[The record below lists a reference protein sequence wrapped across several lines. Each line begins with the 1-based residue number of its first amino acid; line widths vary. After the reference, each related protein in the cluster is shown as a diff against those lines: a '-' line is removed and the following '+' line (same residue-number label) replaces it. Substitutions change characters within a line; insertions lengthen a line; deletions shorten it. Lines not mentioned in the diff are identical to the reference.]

1 MIGQAGIIYAFR
13 SQFRHGRRTLLSILG
28 CSIGCAMALIA
39 VSWLRGEG
47 KMIVEAVAESGSG
60 HLTIVPDGWLA
71 TREQSLRVAAPTDA
85 LAVLSQQTGIRIVAP
100 RARVNALLA
109 FGNRMVGVEML
120 GILPEAEIQGNRIV
134 HRGKLDG
141 RYLQPDDRGKT
152 VIGRALAKR
161 LKVGV
166 SDQLYVTLAGQDGI
180 TGLMLEIVG
189 VLETG
194 SEELDQAV
202 CHVTLDE
209 LSAAVGV
216 PGPSAISVILEDAD
230 HAADIQSAL
239 AASIPTGNQV
249 ITWKETN
256 REMAAGL
263 EGDTAFSYILIA
275 IILIVVSLGI
285 TSAQITAVLERRRE
299 LAVLSAL
306 GMKGHQVAGLLL
318 IEAACIGIGG
328 AVGAL
333 LIGGGMAYWFS
344 TGIDISYFFGG
355 ETAMVGVLFDPVVYG
370 YFGPQL
376 ITFAL
381 AISIASTTLATL
393 YPIWFASRL
402 KPAEALRSAG

>member
-1 MIGQAGIIYAFR
+1 MIRQAGIVYAFR
-13 SQFRHGRRTLLSILG
+13 SQFRHTRRTLLSILG
-28 CSIGCAMALIA
+28 CSVGCAMALIA
-39 VSWLRGEG
+39 VSWLRGETR
-47 KMIVEAVAESGSG
+47 MIVEAVAESGSG
-60 HLTIVPDGWLA
+60 HLTIVPEGWLA
-71 TREQSLRVAAPTDA
+71 TQEQSLRLTDREETLAA
-85 LAVLSQQTGIRIVAP
+85 LSRQDGISIIAP
-100 RARVNALLA
+100 RARANALLA

-120 GILPEAEIQGNRIV
+120 GIVPEAELRSNRIV
-134 HRGKLDG
+134 HRSKLDG
-141 RYLQPDDRGKT
+141 RYLKPGDRGKT

-166 SDQLYVTLAGQDGI
+166 GDDLYVTLAGREGI

-194 SEELDQAV
+194 SKELDQAV

-209 LSAAVGV
+209 LSDAVGLA
-216 PGPSAISVILEDAD
+216 GPAAISIVLE
-230 HAADIQSAL
+230 QSDSGPETQAAL
-239 AASIPTGNQV
+239 AATIPRGNQV

-263 EGDTAFSYILIA
+263 EGDMAFSYILIA

-328 AVGAL
+328 AIGAL

-344 TGIDISYFFGG
+344 TGIDISYFMGG
-355 ETAMVGVLFDPVVYG
+355 ETAMVGVLFDPIIHG

-376 ITFAL
+376 IAYAL
-381 AISIASTTLATL
+381 AISIASTILATL
-393 YPIWFASRL
+393 YPIWFATRL
-402 KPAEALRSAG
+402 NPAEALRSAG

>member
-1 MIGQAGIIYAFR
+1 MIRRAGIVYAFR
-13 SQFRHGRRTLLSILG
+13 SQFRHTRRTLLSILG

-60 HLTIVPDGWLA
+60 HLSIVPDGWLA
-71 TREQSLRVAAPTDA
+71 TQEQSLRLAAPADTFTT
-85 LAVLSQQTGIRIVAP
+85 LSHQSGIRIVAP
-100 RARVNALLA
+100 RAKVNALLA

-120 GILPEAEIQGNRIV
+120 GILPEAEKQGNRIV
-134 HRGKLDG
+134 RQSKLDG
-141 RYLQPDDRGKT
+141 RYLEPGDRGMT

-166 SDQLYVTLAGQDGI
+166 GDQLYVTLAARDGI
-180 TGLMLEIVG
+180 TGLMLEVVG

-194 SEELDQAV
+194 SKELDQAI

-209 LSAAVGV
+209 LSEAVKL
-216 PGPSAISVILEDAD
+216 PGPSAISILLQNPDRAAET
-230 HAADIQSAL
+230 HAAL
-239 AASIPTGNQV
+239 TAAIPAGNQV

-306 GMKGHQVAGLLL
+306 GMKGHQMAGLLL
-318 IEAACIGIGG
+318 VEAACIGIGG

-333 LIGGGMAYWFS
+333 LIGGSMAYWFS
-344 TGIDISYFFGG
+344 TGIDISYFMGG
-355 ETAMVGVLFDPVVYG
+355 ETAMVGVLFDPIIHG

-376 ITFAL
+376 ITYAL
-381 AISIASTTLATL
+381 AISIASTILATL

-402 KPAEALRSAG
+402 NPAEALRSVG